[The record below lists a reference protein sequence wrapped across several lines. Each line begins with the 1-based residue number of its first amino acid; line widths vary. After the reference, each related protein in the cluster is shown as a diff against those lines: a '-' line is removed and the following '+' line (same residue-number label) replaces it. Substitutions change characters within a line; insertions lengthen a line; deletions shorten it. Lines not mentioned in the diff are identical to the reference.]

1 MHGLRNNLTV
11 KKAAQVEYL
20 SLKPDSKEGSTGR
33 ISFVKALKKCL
44 LPVEGLPKV

>member
-1 MHGLRNNLTV
+1 MHGLRNKIV
-11 KKAAQVEYL
+11 KKAAQVDL
-20 SLKPDSKEGSTGR
+20 SLKPESKEGSIGR